1 MAHETP
7 KLAATQPAPASGNG
21 EKSEVSPNQ
30 PTNRITRWLKRMVM
44 ILSYT
49 AISLAVW
56 LDTVREKVI
65 EGAIAGALLGL
76 IMTLAR

>member
-1 MAHETP
+1 
-7 KLAATQPAPASGNG
+7 
-21 EKSEVSPNQ
+21 
-30 PTNRITRWLKRMVM
+30 M

-76 IMTLAR
+76 VMTLAR